1 MSEKKSR
8 LVGLSLFSNVG
19 IGEAM
24 LSDINIE
31 IAVANEIDKK
41 RAQFYKNLYPKTN
54 MICGDI
60 RDDKIYNAIISS
72 SIKSEVDFIIAT
84 PPCQGMSTIGNK
96 DPLDA
101 RNYLI

>member
-1 MSEKKSR
+1 MRYRNLS
-8 LVGLSLFSNVG
+8 LIGLSLFSNVG

-60 RDDKIYNAIISS
+60 RDDEIY
-72 SIKSEVDFIIAT
+72 
-84 PPCQGMSTIGNK
+84 
-96 DPLDA
+96 
-101 RNYLI
+101 R